1 MEKTYKNIGLFFIA
15 ILVIVFLG
23 FFKTYFG
30 LFPSFNKVTTIQHI
44 HGLLFVLWFLMLIVQ
59 PVLIK
64 KRKYKWHRVI
74 GKVSYFL
81 VPMIVISIFFI
92 AKELYDTSPATQ
104 SQKIATL
111 YIPFY
116 QIVDFVTL
124 YILAIYYKKKISY
137 HLRYMI
143 ATSLAVYGA
152 ALKRFFTNF
161 LGVTGL
167 NGFLYTFI
175 ITDLILLGFIF
186 YDRKHGK
193 NPKPYVV
200 SLIILLVSQFGFYFI
215 RNTAFWQTV
224 CGKFVELFYS

>member
-1 MEKTYKNIGLFFIA
+1 MEKTYKNIGLFFVA
-15 ILVIVFLG
+15 IFAIVFLG

-30 LFPSFNKVTTIQHI
+30 LFPTFTKVTTVQHI

-81 VPMIVISIFFI
+81 VPLIVISIFFI
-92 AKELYDTSPATQ
+92 AKELYETAPI
-104 SQKIATL
+104 SQAKKIATL

-124 YILAIYYKKKISY
+124 YLLAIYYKNKISY

-175 ITDLILLGFIF
+175 ITDLILLGFIL

-193 NPKPYVV
+193 DNKPYVV
-200 SLIILLVSQFGFYFI
+200 SLIILLISQFGFYFL
-215 RNTAFWQTV
+215 RNTDLWQTL
-224 CGKFVELFYS
+224 CGFFVQLFYN

>member
-15 ILVIVFLG
+15 IFAIVFLG

-30 LFPSFNKVTTIQHI
+30 LFPTFHEVTTIQHI

-59 PVLIK
+59 PILIK
-64 KRKYKWHRVI
+64 KRKYRWHRLI
-74 GKVSYFL
+74 GKASYFL

-92 AKELYDTSPATQ
+92 AKELYDTATVTQ

-152 ALKRFFTNF
+152 ALKRFFINF
-161 LGVTGL
+161 IGISGS
-167 NGFLYTFI
+167 NAFLYTFI
-175 ITDLILLGFIF
+175 LTDIILLGFII
-186 YDRKHGK
+186 YDRKHK
-193 NPKPYVV
+193 KSYKPYLV
-200 SLIILLVSQFGFYFI
+200 SLILLLASQFGFYFL
-215 RNTAFWQTV
+215 RNTALWQTV
-224 CGKFVELFYS
+224 CGFFVQLFYN